1 MYELTPAPGV
11 KISRITAHED
21 DLAMALAA
29 RGIRIIAPIPGKSAV
44 GVEIPN
50 RHRELVRLR
59 SVIATARFR
68 DTKMDLPIPFG
79 KSIEGEVFLQ
89 DLTKLPHL
97 LIAGATG
104 SGKSVGLNTIIT
116 GLLYACHPA
125 NLKFVM
131 IDPKKIELQQ
141 YGSIMNHFVAM
152 PEGSEEPIITDFNM
166 ALGRSEEHTSEL
178 QSRGHLVCRL
188 L

>member
-29 RGIRIIAPIPGKSAV
+29 RGIRMIAPIPGKSAI

-59 SVIATARFR
+59 DVIGTARFR
-68 DTKMDLPIPFG
+68 DARMELPVPLVE
-79 KSIEGEVFLQ
+79 SIEGEVFLQ

-104 SGKSVGLNTIIT
+104 AGKCVALN
-116 GLLYACHPA
+116 
-125 NLKFVM
+125 
-131 IDPKKIELQQ
+131 
-141 YGSIMNHFVAM
+141 
-152 PEGSEEPIITDFNM
+152 
-166 ALGRSEEHTSEL
+166 
-178 QSRGHLVCRL
+178 
-188 L
+188 